1 MDLDN
6 YSDYSAAS
14 TGPPEKI
21 EVFQN
26 LKLNFLVKG
35 YLEHIFSHKEE
46 YPILGISLKWQILL
60 LQIRS
65 LVVSA
70 FDDYF
75 RIKDWLPQSSFIVDD
90 ILFQVFNVHAHEWI
104 DIMGQLAE
112 SLDALINRFFQ
123 VESYGNIRSFPI
135 LAARSRG
142 QSRQYRR
149 ELKDFLQTRTLV
161 YRLESTTSNASGEER
176 RRRRRRASDT
186 HSDSDFETY
195 SYYVITELP
204 RDELE
209 RSVNALVRDLFE
221 QNNSIPSELDSQ
233 WRKESRLRK
242 PRLPIELWDIV
253 INHLQ
258 LQDCHSHHFSR
269 VQKALISCCLTC
281 RGFLHQSR
289 KQLYT
294 VVRLGEN
301 AKSKCFF
308 ETLLRNPDLRRFPC
322 HLELKS
328 STDISKLCT
337 ILFLR
342 GPQLLPNLQ
351 SVEIEKMNSILH
363 PSLLT
368 IRRPFPA
375 VTQLRLGGYTFG
387 SVVDF
392 RRLLAGFF
400 PSVSDLDLGEIT
412 ILSSYTLSPPSLAQ
426 TKRLSV
432 SKIILPN
439 DPSYRMPPQIFTC
452 LSWIQ
457 NPTALRLLRIGIRC
471 LAPVNLLSSCGRHLH
486 HLIIKL
492 DDSGEIDESIS
503 FGADVLPTLQTLVVV
518 IDKMDKSTKSF
529 HALSRSVFSPTL
541 SCIRI
546 WFPEIRRWDE
556 EDCRGLDDTFVQL
569 PRQIRIEIEKR
580 YWKGLPKLKS
590 KGVLVIPTTERGE

>member
-209 RSVNALVRDLFE
+209 RSVNAL
-221 QNNSIPSELDSQ
+221 
-233 WRKESRLRK
+233 
-242 PRLPIELWDIV
+242 
-253 INHLQ
+253 
-258 LQDCHSHHFSR
+258 
-269 VQKALISCCLTC
+269 
-281 RGFLHQSR
+281 
-289 KQLYT
+289 
-294 VVRLGEN
+294 
-301 AKSKCFF
+301 
-308 ETLLRNPDLRRFPC
+308 
-322 HLELKS
+322 
-328 STDISKLCT
+328 
-337 ILFLR
+337 
-342 GPQLLPNLQ
+342 
-351 SVEIEKMNSILH
+351 
-363 PSLLT
+363 
-368 IRRPFPA
+368 
-375 VTQLRLGGYTFG
+375 
-387 SVVDF
+387 
-392 RRLLAGFF
+392 
-400 PSVSDLDLGEIT
+400 
-412 ILSSYTLSPPSLAQ
+412 